1 VVSGDRGLRVANSFA
16 LDTRVG
22 MGTGC
27 PLPGQCMFEC
37 EHKLIDAVLL
47 FTGLTITIMNR

>member
-1 VVSGDRGLRVANSFA
+1 
-16 LDTRVG
+16 
-22 MGTGC
+22 
-27 PLPGQCMFEC
+27 MFEC

>member
-1 VVSGDRGLRVANSFA
+1 
-16 LDTRVG
+16 

-27 PLPGQCMFEC
+27 LLPGQFTFEC
-37 EHKLIDAVLL
+37 EHKLIDVVLL